1 MKKLMNLN
9 KDILD
14 FKDPE
19 LRKKVDKIHLE
30 REMISTSILIFIEK
44 VLKKLRL
51 IKELRNFM

>member
-9 KDILD
+9 KDIID

-19 LRKKVDKIHLE
+19 LRKKVDNIHLE

-51 IKELRNFM
+51 IK

>member
-9 KDILD
+9 KDIID

-30 REMISTSILIFIEK
+30 REMISTSIIIFIEK
-44 VLKKLRL
+44 FLKNLSL
-51 IKELRNFM
+51 IK